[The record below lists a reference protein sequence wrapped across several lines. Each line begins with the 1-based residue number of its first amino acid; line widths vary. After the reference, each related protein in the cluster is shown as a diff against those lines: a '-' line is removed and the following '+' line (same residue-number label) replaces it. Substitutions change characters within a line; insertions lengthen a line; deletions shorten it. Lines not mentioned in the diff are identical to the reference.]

1 MSAILQVLGSSSEAN
16 GYILTC
22 GEDKLILEAGC
33 KNKEYLTA
41 LNYDLKDVGGVCVTH
56 L

>member
-1 MSAILQVLGSSSEAN
+1 MSATLQVIQSGSSAN

-22 GEDKLILEAGC
+22 GDNKLILEAGC
-33 KNKEYLTA
+33 KTNEYLNA
-41 LNYDLKDVGGVCVTH
+41 LNYDLKGVGGVCVTH